1 MDHGS
6 NFKVRLYILPDIR
19 RLISSIY
26 SIAGRNLTKLNDLKT
41 QWVKVWELASRASA
55 APGTSRAACHLMA
68 VILTSELLGYT
79 DIADTIESMVSSV
92 DLNGPS
98 SLTDS
103 ALSFWSLL
111 MKLRT
116 KANPSLG
123 PATAK
128 QICGWLRATWT
139 LGMYFH
145 PVFIGLIFIDL
156 DLRRI
161 I

>member
-1 MDHGS
+1 MDYCS
-6 NFKVRLYILPDIR
+6 NCKVRLYLLSNML
-19 RLISSIY
+19 RLISSIC
-26 SIAGRNLTKLNDLKT
+26 SISGHSFAKSNELKT
-41 QWVKVWELASRASA
+41 QWVQVWELASRASA

-68 VILTSELLGYT
+68 VILTCGLLGYT

-111 MKLRT
+111 MKLRK

-123 PATAK
+123 PGTAK

-139 LGMYFH
+139 LGMSFR
-145 PVFIGLIFIDL
+145 PILLNLI
-156 DLRRI
+156 
-161 I
+161 